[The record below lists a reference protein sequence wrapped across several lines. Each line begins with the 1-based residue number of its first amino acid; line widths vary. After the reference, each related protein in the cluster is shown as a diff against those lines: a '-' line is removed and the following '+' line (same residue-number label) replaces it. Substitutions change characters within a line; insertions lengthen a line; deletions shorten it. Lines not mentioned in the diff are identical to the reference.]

1 MSKVE
6 KLAKCGIQK
15 LSERF
20 RKMCLLMKPVAN
32 GLDLSEV
39 KGWDE
44 AVKSISRSGTCKED
58 TNDTVN
64 CWVPGNVC

>member
-1 MSKVE
+1 
-6 KLAKCGIQK
+6 
-15 LSERF
+15 
-20 RKMCLLMKPVAN
+20 MKPVAN

-64 CWVPGNVC
+64 CWVPGNAC